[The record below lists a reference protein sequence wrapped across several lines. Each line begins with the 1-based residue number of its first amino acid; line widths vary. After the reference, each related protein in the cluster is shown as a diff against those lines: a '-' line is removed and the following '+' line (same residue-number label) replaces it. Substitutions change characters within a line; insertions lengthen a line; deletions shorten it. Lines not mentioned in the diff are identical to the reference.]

1 MTIDKQKLIE
11 EHKQLLQ
18 KFKEK
23 GYDIEKLPLLEEDDP
38 LYMALAN
45 KRRTGK
51 FELAKTTF
59 FFMQSIHSQY
69 IGKINKKDLQAN

>member
-1 MTIDKQKLIE
+1 MTIDKQKLME
-11 EHKQLLQ
+11 EHEQLLQ

-23 GYDIEKLPLLEEDDP
+23 GYNIEKVPPLEEDDA

-51 FELAKTTF
+51 FDVPDE
-59 FFMQSIHSQY
+59 S
-69 IGKINKKDLQAN
+69 

>member
-1 MTIDKQKLIE
+1 MVIQW
-11 EHKQLLQ
+11 LLQ

-23 GYDIEKLPLLEEDDP
+23 GYNIEKVPLLEEDDA

-51 FELAKTTF
+51 FDMPDE
-59 FFMQSIHSQY
+59 S
-69 IGKINKKDLQAN
+69 

>member
-51 FELAKTTF
+51 FDMPDE
-59 FFMQSIHSQY
+59 S
-69 IGKINKKDLQAN
+69 

>member
-23 GYDIEKLPLLEEDDP
+23 GCDIEKLPPLEEDDP
-38 LYMALAN
+38 LYTA
-45 KRRTGK
+45 
-51 FELAKTTF
+51 
-59 FFMQSIHSQY
+59 
-69 IGKINKKDLQAN
+69 

>member
-1 MTIDKQKLIE
+1 MTESTKRKSIE
-11 EHKQLLQ
+11 EHRKLLQ

-23 GYDIEKLPLLEEDDP
+23 GYDIEKLPPLVEDDA

-51 FELAKTTF
+51 FKMPYET
-59 FFMQSIHSQY
+59 
-69 IGKINKKDLQAN
+69 

>member
-11 EHKQLLQ
+11 EHRKLLQ

-23 GYDIEKLPLLEEDDP
+23 GYDLEKLPPLEVGDA
-38 LYMALAN
+38 LYMTLVN

-51 FELAKTTF
+51 F
-59 FFMQSIHSQY
+59 
-69 IGKINKKDLQAN
+69 DLPDES